1 MKTHATLTMLALLLL
16 PMASQAKNIE
26 ANSYQFAQNDTIVL
40 PLSSVNTNR
49 LVVKGDKILNVQCP
63 PGFCLASGNPRDKSG
78 SISLKINIAL
88 PFTAHVFTE
97 KGQNFSLFI
106 NPKAKP
112 AVVSE
117 FVPLYSPSEQ
127 SVFDKDI
134 DYPLALGAFTKQM
147 IEWKRSKTPIPGF
160 SFHPIDP
167 KTLPKD
173 RSPLAVIPQTLFAG
187 RPFSGIIYLVKNQ
200 SNDTVTLTEAQFYS
214 YASRSASLDSYTL
227 APGESTLLYIVTGG
241 QWQ

>member
-1 MKTHATLTMLALLLL
+1 MKFFLTLALFGLLAAPL
-16 PMASQAKNIE
+16 TGHAKSI
-26 ANSYQFAQNDTIVL
+26 AAKTYHFAQNDTIVL

-63 PGFCLASGNPRDKSG
+63 KGFCLAKGNQRDKSG
-78 SISLKINIAL
+78 SINLKINIAL

-106 NPKAKP
+106 NPKAVP

-117 FVPLYSPSEQ
+117 FIPHFMPSEQ
-127 SVFDKDI
+127 SVFEKDI
-134 DYPLALGAFTKQM
+134 SYPLALGAFTKQM
-147 IEWKRSKTPIPGF
+147 IEFKRSGVAVPGF
-160 SFHPIDP
+160 NMHPIDP

-173 RSPLAVIPQTLFAG
+173 STPLAVIPQTLFSG
-187 RPFSGIIYLVKNQ
+187 RPFSGIIYQVKNQ
-200 SNDTVTLTEAQFYS
+200 SPKTVTLTEAQFYS

-227 APGESTLLYIVTGG
+227 APGESTTLYIVTGG
-241 QWQ
+241 Q